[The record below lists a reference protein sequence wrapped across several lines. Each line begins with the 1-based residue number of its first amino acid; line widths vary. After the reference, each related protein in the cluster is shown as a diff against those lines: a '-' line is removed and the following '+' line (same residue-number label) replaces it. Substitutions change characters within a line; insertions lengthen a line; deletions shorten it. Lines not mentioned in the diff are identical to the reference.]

1 MIHCKTTFKPSIC
14 VRNVL
19 INSGNAMPTTKPAP
33 RNPKPLLKATPS
45 RTRIASKAPAQ
56 IIWPAHV
63 KVQHI
68 TLPPPSDSTR
78 ICTGS
83 VRGHYRTGQGLSGYQ
98 AL

>member
-1 MIHCKTTFKPSIC
+1 M
-14 VRNVL
+14 RNVL

-68 TLPPPSDSTR
+68 TLPPPSDNTR

-98 AL
+98 SL